1 MDFHHQVVAHAGR
14 TEKWREY
21 GLSRTQAIQ
30 LVDWDAIPI
39 DLIVPY
45 RPGVVGCP
53 VAAVASHGV
62 DIAVIGLFHDTNMI
76 RDAVLSVC
84 FSLVPI
90 EVDDVA
96 EVWNVGCLL
105 PLIAGSEATL
115 TDDAACCVG
124 QHVRLN
130 VAALVG
136 TPIN

>member
-21 GLSRTQAIQ
+21 GLSRTHAIQ

-62 DIAVIGLFHDTNMI
+62 FGP
-76 RDAVLSVC
+76 R
-84 FSLVPI
+84 
-90 EVDDVA
+90 
-96 EVWNVGCLL
+96 
-105 PLIAGSEATL
+105 
-115 TDDAACCVG
+115 
-124 QHVRLN
+124 
-130 VAALVG
+130 
-136 TPIN
+136 